1 MPDITLVAKPRDT
14 KGGSR
19 AAGRLRAE
27 DLIPA
32 VVYGRGSDPRSVSV
46 ARREL
51 RQVLTGEAGMNA
63 LITLDVEGD
72 SLLTIVRDVQRHP
85 VRNNVTHVDFILVS
99 LDEAITVDVPIHL
112 EGEAIEVVRADG
124 AIDQQ
129 LFSLQVK
136 AKPGNI
142 PNEFRVDI
150 SGLHVGDTIRVGDLQ
165 LPSGASTEVDAEE
178 PVVVA
183 SFNTAALEVEAAD
196 EEAAEE
202 AAEEGGDVAEAAG
215 AVDAGGSA
223 AEAGDDTEG

>member
-51 RQVLTGEAGMNA
+51 RHVLTGEAGMNA

-150 SGLHVGDTIRVGDLQ
+150 SGLHVGDTVRVGDLQ
-165 LPSGASTEVDAEE
+165 LPSGASTEVDTEE

-196 EEAAEE
+196 VEAAEE
-202 AAEEGGDVAEAAG
+202 AVDEGGDVAEAEG